1 MPTVTW
7 ARVDPARRAAVVEAA
22 EAEFGA
28 HGFSRGSLNVIA
40 RRAGVAKGSLFQYFA
55 DKRDLYAFIA
65 DIASQRVRSYME
77 DLIRELDPNRPFFEF
92 LTDLLDGWVA
102 YFAEHPRERALHAA
116 ATLEVDT
123 DARISVRSVLHR
135 HYLDVLRPLV
145 RDAHARGDLRA
156 DSDTGALMSLLLLIF
171 PHLALAPYMRG
182 LDPILG
188 LDEPTPEQPA
198 LAVRRLVAVLAAAF
212 DAQHPATNSG
222 DRADWEKLSDDERDY
237 ATRLCTQFIAG
248 EEAVTEDIQPFMSA
262 MRAEGRLADE
272 MYLTQFAFEEAKH
285 TQVFRMWLDA
295 VGISEDLHRYLDDL
309 PAYRQI
315 FYAELPECLNA
326 LSADPSPAAQVRASV
341 TYNHIVEGMLALTGY
356 YAWHKI
362 CVERAILPGMQELVR
377 RIGDD
382 ERRHMA
388 WGTFTC
394 RRHVAADDAN
404 WTVFETRMNELIPL
418 ALRLIE
424 EGFALYGD
432 QPPFD
437 LSKDDFL
444 QYSTDKGMRRFGT
457 ISNARGRPV
466 AEIDVDYSP
475 AQLEDTFADEDRRTL
490 AAASA

>member
-182 LDPILG
+182 LIRSWASTSPHLSSPRWPCAGLSPCWRRPSMPSTPRPTQPRPDRRRSHDTHTFGLARRGRTQLG
-188 LDEPTPEQPA
+188 EPATE
-198 LAVRRLVAVLAAAF
+198 AVRRGQRKVLG
-212 DAQHPATNSG
+212 SG
-222 DRADWEKLSDDERDY
+222 RH
-237 ATRLCTQFIAG
+237 RLHARPGGLG
-248 EEAVTEDIQPFMSA
+248 EV
-262 MRAEGRLADE
+262 
-272 MYLTQFAFEEAKH
+272 
-285 TQVFRMWLDA
+285 
-295 VGISEDLHRYLDDL
+295 VG
-309 PAYRQI
+309 
-315 FYAELPECLNA
+315 
-326 LSADPSPAAQVRASV
+326 
-341 TYNHIVEGMLALTGY
+341 
-356 YAWHKI
+356 
-362 CVERAILPGMQELVR
+362 
-377 RIGDD
+377 
-382 ERRHMA
+382 
-388 WGTFTC
+388 
-394 RRHVAADDAN
+394 
-404 WTVFETRMNELIPL
+404 
-418 ALRLIE
+418 
-424 EGFALYGD
+424 
-432 QPPFD
+432 
-437 LSKDDFL
+437 
-444 QYSTDKGMRRFGT
+444 
-457 ISNARGRPV
+457 
-466 AEIDVDYSP
+466 
-475 AQLEDTFADEDRRTL
+475 RRT
-490 AAASA
+490 